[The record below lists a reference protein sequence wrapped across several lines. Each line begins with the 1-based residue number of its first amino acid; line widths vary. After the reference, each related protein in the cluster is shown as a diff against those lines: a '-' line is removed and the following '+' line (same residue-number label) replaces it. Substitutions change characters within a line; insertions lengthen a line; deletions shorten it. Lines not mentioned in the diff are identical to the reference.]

1 MELITSYAAALA
13 LFVTIDLVWIRL
25 VTGPIFTRSLGD
37 MMLDDPRPLP
47 AAAFFVFYL
56 AGLFYLAVLPAVDA
70 DSWRMAA
77 VNGALLG
84 LIAYG
89 TYDATNLATL
99 RRWTIQMAI
108 VDVAWGVF
116 SSAVTAV
123 AAFTIYRGLA

>member
-1 MELITSYAAALA
+1 MELIATYAAALV
-13 LFVTIDLVWIRL
+13 LFVIMDLVWIKL

-56 AGLFYLAVLPAVDA
+56 AGLFYLAILPAVA
-70 DSWRMAA
+70 AGSWSLAA
-77 VNGALLG
+77 MNGALLG

-99 RRWTIQMAI
+99 RRWTVQMAV
-108 VDVAWGVF
+108 VDVAWGMF
-116 SSAVTAV
+116 SSSVTAV